1 MHFLVLLSNYAALVG
16 KGLVLLLLC
25 RWGLSPVAQ
34 LGTFLLHKSTIN
46 VKIKAEVKS
55 MKKILLCLL
64 VLCFAL
70 TGCTGGYTEQV
81 NMAQA
86 ALKTE
91 WKALYAEYESIWD
104 EDVEDTLT
112 VTNTKVWVIKNTKV
126 EEFKKID
133 YIIQFTLENNID
145 YRGYNFVAI
154 YNDDSV
160 RVLGSDPFMLYT
172 SRTGSEDFSSFV
184 DKETDLKKKYNG
196 NVEL

>member
-81 NMAQA
+81 NMAKA

-112 VTNTKVWVIKNTKV
+112 ITNTKVWVIKNTKV

>member
-1 MHFLVLLSNYAALVG
+1 
-16 KGLVLLLLC
+16 
-25 RWGLSPVAQ
+25 
-34 LGTFLLHKSTIN
+34 
-46 VKIKAEVKS
+46 

-112 VTNTKVWVIKNTKV
+112 ITNTKVWVIKNTKV

>member
-112 VTNTKVWVIKNTKV
+112 ITNTKVWVIKNTKV